1 MLRYI
6 YQKYG
11 VKMNIEVFS
20 DGSEPWD
27 DIASGKNKD
36 GAGKFYGKFNNIEK
50 QLVDSKIPFQRIHQS
65 YPVN

>member
-11 VKMNIEVFS
+11 AKIEVFS
-20 DGSEPWD
+20 DGSELWD

-36 GAGKFYGKFNNIEK
+36 GADKLQIYM
-50 QLVDSKIPFQRIHQS
+50 
-65 YPVN
+65 